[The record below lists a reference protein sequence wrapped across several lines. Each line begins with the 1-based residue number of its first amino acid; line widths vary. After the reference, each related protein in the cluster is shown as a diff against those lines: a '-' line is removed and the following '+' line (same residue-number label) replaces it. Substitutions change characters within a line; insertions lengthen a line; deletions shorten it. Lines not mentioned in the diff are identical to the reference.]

1 MKDNRVINVFVEKA
15 LSTLGSFDI
24 TSSDSHN
31 YKTNYHYVQ
40 DNVGKAKFIYGI
52 CGYSDDSISSKINN
66 KLEIAA
72 IVSEE
77 MVYIVDRFKVG
88 GYYIELPENAID
100 FAFEL
105 RTKITD
111 FKERIFPTYIDSL
124 PVHEIPQKRENQIKE
139 KARDYVLEGI
149 TNPYSIIQF
158 PEIIN
163 EQDIVD
169 DLCGRI
175 CLEDEILKYLEERRE
190 IWIDTK
196 SEIEAIKKY
205 MKSPDILSDWE
216 ARLSKSVNNIDAKYL
231 TVEFELNGKK
241 AQGKLAPRMI
251 LEKLKD
257 NDLFCDYNF
266 NTTVNGEK
274 LMNELDASRR
284 WNDGK
289 ERIFCK
295 HISKIT
301 YGRKVIY
308 TKNGE

>member
-1 MKDNRVINVFVEKA
+1 MKYNRGINEFVEKA

-24 TSSDSHN
+24 TFSDSHN
-31 YKTNYHYVQ
+31 FKTNYHYVQ

-52 CGYSDDSISSKINN
+52 CGYGDNQISSKINN
-66 KLEIAA
+66 KLVLAA
-72 IVSEE
+72 IVSEGT
-77 MVYIVDRFKVG
+77 VYIVDSFKVG
-88 GYYIELPENAID
+88 GYNIELPENAKD
-100 FAFEL
+100 FGL
-105 RTKITD
+105 VLKSKIMD
-111 FKERIFPTYIDSL
+111 LKERILPTYIENL
-124 PVHEIPQKRENQIKE
+124 PVQAIPEQKEKYIKE
-139 KARDYVLEGI
+139 RAREYLLEGI
-149 TNPYSIIQF
+149 AEPYSKIWF
-158 PEIIN
+158 PEIIH
-163 EQDIVD
+163 EQDIAD
-169 DLCGRI
+169 ELCGII
-175 CLEDEILKYLEERRE
+175 CLEDEILKRLEERRE
-190 IWIDTK
+190 LWIVTK
-196 SEIEAIKKY
+196 SEIEAIKKC
-205 MKSPDILSDWE
+205 MNSPGIINDWE
-216 ARLSKSVNNIDAKYL
+216 ARLSEAVNNIEAKYL